1 VSDSIPP
8 DTTVVEATTEDM
20 PSIAALA
27 SVVWR
32 AHYPGIIPRAQIEY
46 MLVRMYSLST
56 MRMEVSDQGVHY
68 ERLLIR
74 DELVGFAAYGP
85 TEAVGLFKLHKLYL
99 HPDHQRRGLGRR
111 LLIHCLSRARVL
123 GASRMT
129 LQVNKQNGSAVEIY
143 RRSGFRIVEE
153 AVVDIGGGFV
163 MDDFIMVKDLLEAKS

>member
-32 AHYPGIIPRAQIEY
+32 AHYPGIILPAQIEY
-46 MLVRMYSLST
+46 MLSRMYSLPT
-56 MRMEVSDQGVHY
+56 MRMEMENKGVRY

-74 DELVGFAAYGP
+74 NEPIGFASYGP
-85 TEAVGLFKLHKLYL
+85 TVDVGFFKLHKLYL
-99 HPDHQRRGLGRR
+99 HPDQQRHGLGGH
-111 LLIHCLSRARVL
+111 LLVHCLERARSM
-123 GASRMT
+123 GASRMI
-129 LQVNKQNGSAVEIY
+129 LQVNKRNGSAVEVY
-143 RRSGFRIVEE
+143 RRNGFRIEEE

-163 MDDFIMVKDLLEAKS
+163 MDDFIMVKDLDEAKS